1 MRLVGASAI
10 ALAVACLAQPA
21 LAQQAPGGEQQAGDS
36 ATGQGQAEAPGEPI
50 VVTGSRIA
58 RARQHASVPVAAV
71 GEESFLLAG
80 TTNSEDLLNTLPQFV
95 PATTS
100 ASNSLASATGTGAA
114 TLDLRGLG
122 ASRNLVLVNG
132 RRYIF
137 FDATQVT
144 NINAIPTPLIERV
157 EVVTGGAS
165 AVYGSDA
172 IAGVVNYI
180 LKDDF
185 DGFEARGQ
193 YSLDSRGDGGIAD
206 VSLTAGTN
214 FADGRGNFT
223 LTGNYY
229 KRQAIGT
236 ADRAFSSS
244 NLADQT
250 VNGERVLAFGGS
262 TFVPNGRFT
271 GLPTTTAAINAIPG
285 LAAAYAAAGITG
297 LGGNGFIPDDSG
309 LVIRPF
315 VRPGDDFDYSV
326 DNFLRI
332 PQERWSITALSH
344 YDLSDRTTAFFEGA
358 FTNSKTTVGFASSF
372 VSATIPIEVANP
384 FIGQPLRDILGLLD
398 QNGVGGTANDGL
410 VNLGFNRRVLEAGP
424 RRNIDDRDAWR
435 VMAGL
440 RGEIGDTGG
449 DVFSDLK
456 WEAYYS
462 YARSKNVQTQIG
474 NVSLSRFR
482 QGVLSGS
489 GTGGAPIINPFG
501 PNISQAGIDF
511 IAETSVNRDI
521 TDLHVAAAN
530 LTGTLFRLPAG
541 PVSFSVGSEYRSG
554 SANFKPDPLLAAGD
568 IAGFNP
574 ITATNGQIDVWEI
587 FGEIRVPLVT
597 DAPLAQSLEV
607 NGAFRYSD
615 YDLQNVGGVWT
626 YQGGID
632 WQLNS
637 AIGFG
642 GQYQRAIR
650 APNVGEAFGG
660 NRTFPVAAT
669 DPCAL
674 ASAATNTA
682 VRDLCV
688 ATGVPLASVGQASLQ
703 PNTQIPGVLGGN
715 PDLNEEKSDTFTAGI
730 ILTPGFA
737 PGLRLTVDYYDIEV
751 KGAISALAGGVN
763 SILDLCYNQLRDINS
778 VACQAISRNPANGI
792 IDTQFPV
799 FALNENIGRLKTSGI
814 DVQLS
819 YRFDAGFGLIEDSSR
834 FDISFA
840 GGWVDEFTV
849 RPIEAI
855 TDRDN
860 VCIGLFGPTCGEPKM
875 EFKTTTRLTWTDGPL
890 ALSLRHRWLDS
901 VQLEDLVLPLRRG
914 GTAPAP
920 STVAVPRIGSTS
932 YVDLS
937 FSYDISERYKLWG
950 GVNNLL
956 DNGPPLLGT
965 RQERNNTWP
974 DTYDVIGTEFFLG
987 ASLRF

>member
-1 MRLVGASAI
+1 MRHYGVSVIAI
-10 ALAVACLAQPA
+10 AAAMGVQPA
-21 LAQQAPGGEQQAGDS
+21 MAQESDSTQAGANAD
-36 ATGQGQAEAPGEPI
+36 AAAEQSEVI

-58 RARQHASVPVAAV
+58 RARPYASVPVAAV
-71 GEESFLLAG
+71 GEESFVLAG
-80 TTNSEDLLNTLPQFV
+80 TTNSEDLLNTMPQFV

-100 ASNSLASATGTGAA
+100 SSNSLASATGTGAA

-132 RRYIF
+132 RRYVF

-185 DGFEARGQ
+185 DGIEARGQ

-206 VSLTAGTN
+206 VTLTAGTN
-214 FADGRGNFT
+214 FGGGRGNFT
-223 LTGNYY
+223 VSGNYY

-236 ADRAFSSS
+236 ADRAFSSA

-271 GLPTTTAAINAIPG
+271 GLPTTTAAINAVPG

-309 LVIRPF
+309 LNIRPF

-332 PQERWSITALSH
+332 PQERWSITALGH

-358 FTNSKTTVGFASSF
+358 FTNSETTVGFASSF
-372 VSATIPIEVANP
+372 VSATVPIEVANP

-398 QNGVGGTANDGL
+398 QNGVGGAANDGL
-410 VNLGFNRRVLEAGP
+410 VNLGFNRRVSEAGP

-449 DVFSDLK
+449 DVFSDLR

-462 YARSKNVQTQIG
+462 YARSRNVQTQIG

-489 GTGGAPIINPFG
+489 GGAGGNPIINPFG

-511 IAETSVNRDI
+511 ISEVSINRDI

-574 ITATNGQIDVWEI
+574 ITATNGQIDVWELY
-587 FGEIRVPLVT
+587 GEVRVPLLA
-597 DAPLAQSLEV
+597 DGPLGKSLDV

-615 YDLQNVGGVWT
+615 YDLDNVGGVWT

-632 WQLNS
+632 WQVTS
-637 AIGFG
+637 DIGFG

-715 PDLNEEKSDTFTAGI
+715 PDLNEEKSDTFTAGL

-737 PGLRLTVDYYDIEV
+737 PGLRLTVDYYNIEV

-763 SILDLCYNQLRDINS
+763 SILDLCYNQLRDVNS
-778 VACQAISRNPANGI
+778 VACQAVTRNPTSGV

-799 FALNENIGRLKTSGI
+799 FALNENIGRLKTSGV

-819 YRFDAGFGLIEDSSR
+819 YRFDAGFGLLSDSSR
-834 FDISFA
+834 FDLSFA

-855 TDRDN
+855 TTRDN

-875 EFKTTTRLTWTDGPL
+875 EFKTTTRVTWSDGPL

-901 VQLEDLVLPLRRG
+901 VTLEDLVLPVRRG
-914 GTAPAP
+914 GTGPAP
-920 STVAVPRIGSTS
+920 TTVAVPRISSTG

-937 FSYDISERYKLWG
+937 FSYDISDRYKLWG
-950 GVNNLL
+950 GANNLL